1 MTAGEIFT
9 LVLVFAAIVSVV
21 WVFAGEFLR
30 EADVK
35 PSDEKPDGSVID
47 PIQRFVSQQRLKQ
60 LRFTGA
66 LTAGG
71 LAACVL
77 VFFQVFDP
85 LALLPGVGI
94 PAVLGYLSPK
104 WYFLSMAKKRHEA
117 FKRKMLDLT
126 MGLTNGLRA
135 GMALPQ
141 ALEMVSKDI
150 GGPLQEEI
158 SVALYEYRL
167 GMELPEALDRLNR
180 RMPSEDFMLLS
191 TSIRLSQQTGG
202 SVADVLERMTDTIRQ
217 RTVFHEKL
225 MTLTAQG
232 RFEAI
237 AIACAPLMAFIILYF
252 IDPTLMGPL
261 VQTKEGWFALGVV
274 GMLELIGF
282 LIINKIVTIEV

>member
-9 LVLVFAAIVSVV
+9 LLLVFAAIVSAV
-21 WVFAGEFLR
+21 WVFAGVFLR
-30 EADVK
+30 EADIR
-35 PSDEKPDGSVID
+35 PDEKPDGSVTD
-47 PIQRFVSQQRLKQ
+47 PILRFTSPQRLKQ

-77 VFFQVFDP
+77 VFFQVLDP
-85 LALLPGVGI
+85 LALIPGVGI
-94 PAVLGYLSPK
+94 PSLIGYLMPK
-104 WYFLSMAKKRHEA
+104 WYFLNKAKRRREA
-117 FKRKMLDLT
+117 FQRKMLDLT

-141 ALEMVSKDI
+141 ALEIVSKDI

-202 SVADVLERMTDTIRQ
+202 SVADVLDRMTDTIRQ

-225 MTLTAQG
+225 RTLTAQG

-252 IDPTLMGPL
+252 IDPTLMAPL

-282 LIINKIVTIEV
+282 FIINKIVTIEV